1 MGYICGDI
9 VHKNEVIGAAGEV
22 RGLSCK
28 KDCLHHMIPT
38 VLDIGKID

>member
-22 RGLSCK
+22 RGLIIVNRLVNWMRES
-28 KDCLHHMIPT
+28 H
-38 VLDIGKID
+38 